1 MHFSLEHGQ
10 KKGGARNSVIRK
22 VRKGILTE
30 LVLEVL
36 TKSTA
41 STALAASIASAASAA
56 LA

>member
-22 VRKGILTE
+22 VRKGIFTK

-36 TKSTA
+36 TTSTV
-41 STALAASIASAASAA
+41 STSAALAASIASAA